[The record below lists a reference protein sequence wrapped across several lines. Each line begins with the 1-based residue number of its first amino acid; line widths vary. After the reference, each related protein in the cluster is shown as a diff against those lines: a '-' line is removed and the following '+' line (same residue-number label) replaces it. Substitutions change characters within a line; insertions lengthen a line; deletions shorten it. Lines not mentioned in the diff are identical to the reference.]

1 MNSKTRKLKAGN
13 ESSVIIAILAIL
25 LILVAVIVGAVV
37 LKDNKALVKFDG
49 GKVTTKEYQV
59 YYEMFSQY
67 LQNYGYASSQIPDE
81 ILNKAISDKMILAD
95 AKKAGV
101 KISKE
106 DKEEVDKMF
115 KDKEYIEF
123 FKENYDFNIDT
134 LRQIYYNDY
143 IISAYIEK
151 LATEAESSK
160 VEEYIRAKYQ
170 EGQEVDM
177 NEYDTSHILL
187 SFTDANGNKLTDEQ
201 KAELKTKAEDILKRA
216 KDGEDF
222 AELAKANSADT
233 ATAQNGGQYLMY
245 MDNYTVD
252 EYEDAVKKMKVG
264 EIYPELV
271 ETTYGY
277 HIIKLN
283 AKNENGRLK
292 SETERQEY
300 ANSLFDNIIE
310 EREYTCDKEKF
321 KAFVLTLNPDAY
333 KDDTNQNNQYSV
345 GSGDNTITIGG
356 EDTGAEQ

>member
-1 MNSKTRKLKAGN
+1 MNSKTRNLKAGN

-37 LKDNKALVKFDG
+37 LKDNKALVEFDG

-67 LQNYGYASSQIPDE
+67 LQNIGYASSQIPDE

-95 AKKAGV
+95 AKKAGI

-123 FKENYDFNIDT
+123 FKEDYDFNIDT

-143 IISAYIEK
+143 IIAAYIEK
-151 LATEAESSK
+151 LANEADSSK
-160 VEEYIRAKYQ
+160 IEEYIRSKYQ
-170 EGQEVDM
+170 EGQEIDM

-187 SFTDANGNKLTDEQ
+187 SFTDSSTGATLSDEQ
-201 KAELKTKAEDILKRA
+201 KAELKTKAEELLKKA

-233 ATAQNGGQYLMY
+233 ATATNGGKYLMY
-245 MDNYTVD
+245 MDNNTVD
-252 EYEDAVKKMKVG
+252 EYEDAVKKMKAG
-264 EIYPELV
+264 EVYPELV

-283 AKNENGRLK
+283 AINENGRLN

-300 ANSLFDNIIE
+300 ANSLFDNLLE
-310 EREYTCDKEKF
+310 EREYKCDKDKF
-321 KAFVLTLNPDAY
+321 KEFVLTLNPDAY
-333 KDDTNQNNQYSV
+333 TDSTDNNQYSA
-345 GSGDNTITIGG
+345 GEGDNTITVGG
-356 EDTGAEQ
+356 DDTEAEQ